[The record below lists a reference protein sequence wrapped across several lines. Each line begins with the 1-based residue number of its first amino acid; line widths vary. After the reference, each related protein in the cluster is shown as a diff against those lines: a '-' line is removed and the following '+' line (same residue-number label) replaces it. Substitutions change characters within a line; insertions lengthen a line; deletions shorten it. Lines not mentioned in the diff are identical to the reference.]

1 MSLYL
6 YDTKGRQKEEFL
18 SHFIFI
24 CHAES
29 FMIKQRIFSL
39 QFLCPTNVRRP
50 AKTLKVFF
58 LLSFLLCFFH
68 IKAAKKENLHLQ
80 FENNEIE
87 HSAFCFHGT
96 IYSNLIL
103 LPFTFS
109 VITFSISLI
118 LCVSPLDA
126 NSHLSIFHPA

>member
-1 MSLYL
+1 VIR
-6 YDTKGRQKEEFL
+6 KKAEGRIF

-24 CHAES
+24 CHTES

-39 QFLCPTNVRRP
+39 QFFCPTNVRRP

-58 LLSFLLCFFH
+58 FSLFPIFF
-68 IKAAKKENLHLQ
+68 IKAKKERKNFILHLQ

-118 LCVSPLDA
+118 LSVSPLDA